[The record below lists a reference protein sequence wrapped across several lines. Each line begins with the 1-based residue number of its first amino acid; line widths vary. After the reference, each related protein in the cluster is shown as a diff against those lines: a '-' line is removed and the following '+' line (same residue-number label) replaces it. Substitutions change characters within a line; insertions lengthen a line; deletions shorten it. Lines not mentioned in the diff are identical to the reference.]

1 MAVAADNAVVD
12 GAHAATLPGKRPL
25 DAGREQLVDIA
36 PAETEEDRRRGT
48 AADSAATPGDSRHRA
63 ETSGTAV
70 DPAATPRDS
79 RRPRRSRLRPVPR
92 RGRPGRRAAMTR
104 DAQATTTPVL
114 AASRRRRRR
123 RRRRHPRHVSVS
135 AAAGV
140 PPTGD
145 ARPPP
150 LSLRP
155 SLPRQ
160 PPPLRAKYPETKLIT
175 L

>member
-48 AADSAATPGDSRHRA
+48 AADSAATP
-63 ETSGTAV
+63 
-70 DPAATPRDS
+70 RDS

-123 RRRRHPRHVSVS
+123 RRHPRHVSVS
-135 AAAGV
+135 AAASALN
-140 PPTGD
+140 TTS
-145 ARPPP
+145 RHEP
-150 LSLRP
+150 LSQRSTHRTADNVAP
-155 SLPRQ
+155 FVASFKACSQR
-160 PPPLRAKYPETKLIT
+160 TN
-175 L
+175 

>member
-123 RRRRHPRHVSVS
+123 RRHPRHVSVS
-135 AAAGV
+135 AAASALN
-140 PPTGD
+140 TTS
-145 ARPPP
+145 RHEP
-150 LSLRP
+150 LSQRSTHRTADNVAP
-155 SLPRQ
+155 FVASFKACSQR
-160 PPPLRAKYPETKLIT
+160 TN
-175 L
+175 